1 MKRVIKSNYNN
12 LFSSSAPYEFVKRVV
27 KRGGDVQSE
36 YESTI
41 NKLESLVGTKYLVK
55 ADDNVSYYHIEK
67 STSKQYQVT
76 LYIVFKPFTLQGK
89 HHPAKIIKHPDGVM
103 RYGKANFCN
112 FIEIPVETVTME
124 ELQNI
129 VDKYNDEYRPSE

>member
-12 LFSSSAPYEFVKRVV
+12 VFSSSAPYEFVKRVV
-27 KRGGDVQSE
+27 KRGGNVQSE

-41 NKLESLVGTKYLVK
+41 NKLDSLAGTEYLVK
-55 ADDNVSYYHIEK
+55 GDDNVSYYRIEK
-67 STSKQYQVT
+67 STDKQYQVT
-76 LYIVFKPFTLQGK
+76 PYVLSTPFTSQGK
-89 HHPAKIIKHPDGVM
+89 QYPAKISKHPRGTM
-103 RYGKANFCN
+103 RFGKANFCN

-129 VDKYNDEYRPSE
+129 VDEYNNDIR